1 MRYKIFNLDQE
12 ALISL
17 GLGVEESLLLDWILN
32 WKDGSGMKRTFI
44 NEKQDIG
51 YWVNYSTVVN
61 ELPILFKQPSENM
74 NEDELNKLNRNNKDK
89 VGRLLKK
96 LNKILTPVRKVKQ
109 GPKGKQGS
117 EIYIVLNREAID
129 RLKGFENKKVAPAP
143 TDTTN
148 KNLETNKNVVSDSIT
163 ESKAEVQE
171 ENNSIEEIAIK
182 NLRENTLNFDNKNE
196 KTKAILIK
204 NEMLRLRDRGI
215 I

>member
-32 WKDGSGMKRTFI
+32 WKDGSGMKRAFI
-44 NEKQDIG
+44 DEKQDIG

-74 NEDELNKLNRNNKDK
+74 SEEELNKLNRNNKDK

-96 LNKILTPVRKVKQ
+96 LNKVLTPVRKIKQ

-129 RLKGFENKKVAPAP
+129 KLKGFENKKVAPAP

-148 KNLETNKNVVSDSIT
+148 KTLETNKNVVNDSISENKYKVQT
-163 ESKAEVQE
+163 KKQDLRLKAI
-171 ENNSIEEIAIK
+171 ENIK
-182 NLRENTLNFDNKNE
+182 NRNKNFDKYKPTTQEVLIDNEIEKLMRGENK
-196 KTKAILIK
+196 
-204 NEMLRLRDRGI
+204 
-215 I
+215 